1 MLGLFRRTAAKDGA
15 AAGTQAPQLATY
27 AQWSECLDRLAQ
39 GVEDEQ
45 CLARMVS
52 GQLAWGTGVGPLFVK
67 RLSEELQRRLTAC
80 ADRMTRDLRS
90 SAAEAQVIQAI
101 LQARSQLFFLHRLC
115 QLPALPQTARTQL
128 ADEVRRF
135 AERSQQSLLDSAQAD
150 RSGRLA
156 SVLRN
161 TPLTRYDAP
170 AADATPAP
178 AAPDMHAAPSST
190 SASASSDPPVRRRNI
205 LS

>member
-1 MLGLFRRTAAKDGA
+1 MLGLFRRTAAKDGPADGGA
-15 AAGTQAPQLATY
+15 ASELATY

-39 GVEDEQ
+39 GLEDEQ
-45 CLARMVS
+45 CLARMAR

-80 ADRMTRDLRS
+80 AERMTRDLRS
-90 SAAEAQVIQAI
+90 SAAEAQVVRAI

-115 QLPALPQTARTQL
+115 QLPALTETARTQL
-128 ADEVRRF
+128 TDEVKRF

-156 SVLRN
+156 SVLRH

-170 AADATPAP
+170 GPEPTGTP
-178 AAPDMHAAPSST
+178 AAPAISATPPST
-190 SASASSDPPVRRRNI
+190 SAAAPGDLPVRRRNI

>member
-1 MLGLFRRTAAKDGA
+1 MLGLFRKA
-15 AAGTQAPQLATY
+15 AAQGGPAGGGEALELATY
-27 AQWSECLDRLAQ
+27 AQWSECLDRLAR
-39 GVEDEQ
+39 GDDDEQ
-45 CLARMVS
+45 CLARMAR

-90 SAAEAQVIQAI
+90 SAAEAQVVRAV
-101 LQARSQLFFLHRLC
+101 LQARGQLFFLHRLC
-115 QLPALPQTARTQL
+115 QLPALPETARSQL
-128 ADEVRRF
+128 ADEVKRF
-135 AERSQQSLLDSAQAD
+135 AERSQQSLLDSALAD

-161 TPLTRYDAP
+161 NPLTRYDAP
-170 AADATPAP
+170 GPDPKDAAPATAALQPPATPP
-178 AAPDMHAAPSST
+178 
-190 SASASSDPPVRRRNI
+190 SASGDMPVRRRNI